1 MVILISISVGA
12 ASPNPPVGL
21 LVNGITHNSAT
32 IQWTVTSL
40 SYGPETYVV
49 QYGTDMNNLKQ
60 TSSMET
66 SGDDITRTNFD
77 LSVGLTGL
85 RLLTTYYYRVLA
97 MNDGSGVTQ
106 SGTET
111 FNTTLLGIA
120 ILLYFLISYIIIII
134 FLQFLNHQILLKE
147 LPVPIQ
153 LSLHLSVS
161 PGCLLMSQTEIF
173 LIIMSP
179 VSLSLRV

>member
-1 MVILISISVGA
+1 MVIPISISAGA
-12 ASPNPPVGL
+12 VSPNPPVGL
-21 LVNGITHNSAT
+21 LATSLTHNSAT

-49 QYGTDMNNLKQ
+49 QYGTGMNNLNQ
-60 TSSMET
+60 TSSMNN
-66 SGDDITRTNFD
+66 SGGDITTTNFD

-85 RLLTTYYYRVLA
+85 DMITTYYYRVLV

-106 SGTET
+106 SGTGT
-111 FNTTLLGIA
+111 FNTTFLGIA

-134 FLQFLNHQILLKE
+134 FLQFLNHQICLKE
-147 LPVPIQ
+147 LPVPVL
-153 LSLHLSVS
+153 LSHHLSVS
-161 PGCLLMSQTEIF
+161 PGCLLMSQMEIF

-179 VSLSLRV
+179 VSLSLQV

>member
-1 MVILISISVGA
+1 MVTLISISVGA
-12 ASPNPPVGL
+12 SSPNPPVGL
-21 LVNGITHNSAT
+21 LANGITHNSVT
-32 IQWTVTSL
+32 IHWTVTAL

-49 QYGTDMNNLKQ
+49 QYGTDMNNLNQ

-120 ILLYFLISYIIIII
+120 IILYFLISYIIIII

>member
-1 MVILISISVGA
+1 M
-12 ASPNPPVGL
+12 
-21 LVNGITHNSAT
+21 
-32 IQWTVTSL
+32 
-40 SYGPETYVV
+40 
-49 QYGTDMNNLKQ
+49 QYGTDMNNLNQ

-120 ILLYFLISYIIIII
+120 IILYFLISYIIIIV
-134 FLQFLNHQILLKE
+134 FLQFLNHQILLKK

-161 PGCLLMSQTEIF
+161 PGCLLMSQMEIF